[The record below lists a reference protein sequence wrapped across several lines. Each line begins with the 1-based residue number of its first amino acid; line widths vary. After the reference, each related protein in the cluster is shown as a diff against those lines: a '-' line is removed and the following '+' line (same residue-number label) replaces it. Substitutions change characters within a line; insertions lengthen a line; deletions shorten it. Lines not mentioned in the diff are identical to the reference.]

1 MRLIRNHIRS
11 RQLVAIPL
19 LASLVGLAASAPAP
33 AQRPAE
39 AARAGVRLYVDPDSP
54 AARQG
59 RLWDSARPADAESMR
74 WLGRRSWAHWFG
86 DWTPDVRREAARL
99 VHRARRSRAVP
110 VLVAYDIPARDCGG
124 FSAGGAGSET
134 TYRRWIAALSRGI
147 AGARAFV
154 VLEPDAL
161 PGLDC
166 LSPAGRRSRLRLLRY
181 AVGKLVRGRTWIY
194 LDAGH
199 SHWQSA
205 RTMASRLRRAGMARA
220 RGFSLNVSNFDWTA
234 AERRYARAIAARV
247 PGARWVIDTSRN
259 GNGPAPGYAWCNP
272 AGRAVGRSPTTRAG
286 SARLDAYLWVKA
298 PGESDGTCRGGP
310 PAGEWWPDYALGL
323 AQRATRTSPV
333 RSMCCHAS
341 LTPDNALSTDWSTTR
356 YISWR

>member
-1 MRLIRNHIRS
+1 MRLIRNHTRS
-11 RQLVAIPL
+11 RQLIAIPA
-19 LASLVGLAASAPAP
+19 LASLVGLVAAAHAPAH
-33 AQRPAE
+33 RTSD
-39 AARAGVRLYVDPDSP
+39 AAKAPGRLYVQPDSP
-54 AARQG
+54 AARQA
-59 RLWDSARPADAESMR
+59 RLWDSTRPVDAELMR
-74 WLGRRSWAHWFG
+74 WLGRRPSAHWFG
-86 DWTPDVRREAARL
+86 DWTQDVRREAARL
-99 VHRARRSRAVP
+99 VRSAQRSRAVP

-124 FSAGGAGSET
+124 YSAGGAGSEAR
-134 TYRRWIAALSRGI
+134 YRRWIAALSRAI

-166 LSPAGRRSRLRLLRY
+166 LSPAARRSRLRLLRY
-181 AVGKLVRGRTWIY
+181 AVGELARGRTWVY

-205 RTMASRLRRAGMARA
+205 QTMASRLRRAGVARA

-247 PGARWVIDTSRN
+247 RGARWVIDTSRN
-259 GNGPAPGYAWCNP
+259 GNGPAPGYAWCNA
-272 AGRAVGRSPTTRAG
+272 AGRAAGRSPTTRTG
-286 SARLDAYLWVKA
+286 SVGLDAYLWIKA

-310 PAGEWWPDYALGL
+310 PAGEWWPEKALGL

-333 RSMCCHAS
+333 RSTCCHAS
-341 LTPDNALSTDWSTTR
+341 LTPSNALSSDWRTTR